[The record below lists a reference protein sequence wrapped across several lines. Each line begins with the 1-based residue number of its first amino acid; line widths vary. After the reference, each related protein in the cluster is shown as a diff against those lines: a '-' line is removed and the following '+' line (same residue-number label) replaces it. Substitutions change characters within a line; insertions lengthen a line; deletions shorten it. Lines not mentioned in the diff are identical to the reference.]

1 MMDFPRSRDAC
12 VLNTD
17 EASLIE
23 TAVRAA
29 VMSVLKVFCEVSE
42 KRSHRY
48 EAKLA
53 AAERENAALRSR
65 LESAEQELQT
75 LHQIS
80 SNYNISTE
88 VTLSHDF
95 IPEHTRE
102 TVEEPTCFH
111 SDTSLMIK
119 QEEHVSED
127 TLCLK
132 SELTDETFA
141 ADQCDYTAI
150 YNTQTHKQTPGAQM
164 WNMQQHLHTFRSP
177 KSSLHQISEKYA
189 ALNVLLSLDPYWE
202 GIRWIPG
209 DDHRGKSKSRDCVR
223 RYRERI
229 RADPEKY
236 LAWKEKE
243 RSRSFRRRKRIQ
255 DLPEPMQKLQREAW
269 REATRRHRA
278 RKMEQATSASTDTN
292 RTLNP

>member
-29 VMSVLKVFCEVSE
+29 VMSVLKVFYEVSE

-48 EAKLA
+48 EVKLA

-80 SNYNISTE
+80 PNYNISTE
-88 VTLSHDF
+88 VTFSADV
-95 IPEHTRE
+95 PETE
-102 TVEEPTCFH
+102 SEPAF
-111 SDTSLMIK
+111 SLG
-119 QEEHVSED
+119 VSESAGALVMKEEE
-127 TLCLK
+127 TFHESKLFIK
-132 SELTDETFA
+132 SERTDECSPLNL
-141 ADQCDYTAI
+141 Q
-150 YNTQTHKQTPGAQM
+150 NPGNENGQTCQQIQEYGTHNIHKHSVDPDPG
-164 WNMQQHLHTFRSP
+164 L
-177 KSSLHQISEKYA
+177 SESERRRLTRYE
-189 ALNVLLSLDPYWE
+189 N
-202 GIRWIPG
+202 
-209 DDHRGKSKSRDCVR
+209 VR

-229 RADPEKY
+229 RADPVKY
-236 LAWKEKE
+236 LAWKQKNHL
-243 RSRSFRRRKRIQ
+243 RYLQNRKTINE
-255 DLPEPMQKLQREAW
+255 LPEPMKKLQRKAW

-278 RKMEQATSASTDTN
+278 KKLTQASSSAGSMSQTPE
-292 RTLNP
+292 RGFP

>member
-1 MMDFPRSRDAC
+1 MDFPRSRDAC

-48 EAKLA
+48 EVKLA

-127 TLCLK
+127 TLCSK

-141 ADQCDYTAI
+141 EDQCDHPVI
-150 YNTQTHKQTPGAQM
+150 YNTQTNKQTPGAQM
-164 WNMQQHLHTFRSP
+164 WNMQQHLQTFSSP
-177 KSSLHQISEKYA
+177 KSSLHQSSEK
-189 ALNVLLSLDPYWE
+189 
-202 GIRWIPG
+202 WIPG
-209 DDHRGKSKSRDCVR
+209 DDRRGKSKSRECVR

-278 RKMEQATSASTDTN
+278 RKMEQATSAPTDTN